1 MHRCG
6 YRQAK
11 SFRIRA
17 KTSYRSVILPLG
29 LILLAGCSRPVL
41 IGATSLA
48 VAAMAIDRSDD
59 RESTVPDE
67 GPFFNRG
74 RDFGTDAYGGP
85 FDLLINKGYAT
96 TQWVSSGGQDFDRR
110 MIFENPYGWQGVWNS
125 VRHPGEAAADGGGWG
140 QLLRN
145 EVIPFST
152 SDWKSWA
159 WASNYTGHLLEGGI
173 ATRRLTEWYEARGVP
188 GAAVLAGITSM
199 GASVINEA
207 YEGGRRGVKGSTM
220 IDLLAFD
227 LGGVLLFQSDRVS
240 RFFAQR
246 AGAALWPLQA
256 SITAPDGRLINNG
269 HHLIF
274 KLPLRSSERV
284 SLFVKTGLGLQVGLS
299 FKRADGMSVSFAV
312 GGESRAQFID
322 PVTKQEKVEFGLG
335 GGLWWDF
342 DNTLLASLLLDEA
355 TNRLLALNVYPGVW
369 KIAGGQLG
377 LWFTLDHDRNPYF
390 GITGQKSLGMGLG
403 YGF

>member
-1 MHRCG
+1 M
-6 YRQAK
+6 
-11 SFRIRA
+11 SSSIRT
-17 KTSYRSVILPLG
+17 KTSYRSVIAPLG
-29 LILLAGCSRPVL
+29 LILLAGCSRPVFV
-41 IGATSLA
+41 GATGLA

-85 FDLLINKGYAT
+85 FDLIINKGYAT
-96 TQWVSSGGQDFDRR
+96 TQWVTSGGDFDRR
-110 MIFENPYGWQGVWNS
+110 MIFENPYGWRGVWNS
-125 VRHPGEAAADGGGWG
+125 VRRPGEAAAQGGGWG
-140 QLLRN
+140 RLLRN

-173 ATRRLTEWYEARGVP
+173 ANRRLTEWYEARGVP
-188 GAAVLAGITSM
+188 GAAVLAGITTM

-207 YEGGRRGVKGSTM
+207 YEGGKGGMTGSTM

-227 LGGVLLFQSDRVS
+227 LGGVLLFQSDWVS

-246 AGAALWPLQA
+246 AGAAIWPLQA
-256 SITAPDGRLINNG
+256 SITAPDARLINNG

-284 SLFVKTGLGLQVGLS
+284 SLFVKTGLGLQLGLS
-299 FKRADGMSVSFAV
+299 FKRADGTSVSFAV

-322 PVTKQEKVEFGLG
+322 PLTKQEKAEFGLG
-335 GGLWWDF
+335 AGLWWDH
-342 DNTLLASLLLDEA
+342 DKTLLASLLLDQA
-355 TNRLLALNVYPGVW
+355 TNRFLALNVYPGVRN
-369 KIAGGQLG
+369 IADGQLG
-377 LWFTLDHDRNPYF
+377 LWCTLDHDRNPYF
-390 GITGQKSLGMGLG
+390 GITGRKSLGIGV
-403 YGF
+403 GFGF